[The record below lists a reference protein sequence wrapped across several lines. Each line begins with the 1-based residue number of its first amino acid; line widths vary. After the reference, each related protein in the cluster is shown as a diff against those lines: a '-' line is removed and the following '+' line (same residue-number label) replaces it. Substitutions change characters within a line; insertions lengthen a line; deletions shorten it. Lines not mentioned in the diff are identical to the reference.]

1 MPLIAIG
8 APPLK
13 IRGRRMTRPAA
24 MRLFSHRTFPEAL
37 SKRRTG
43 GIYRAMSAAI
53 TTAISAAGND
63 SPRPAEIPKIRIRGL
78 RKRFGPKIVL
88 DGVDL
93 DVMPSTSM
101 VVIGGSGSGKSVL
114 LKCILG
120 LIDPDDGR
128 IEVDG
133 QDILTQSRRERE
145 LTRARIGMLFQNG
158 ALFDSLPVWENVA
171 FGLLAR
177 HATTRAGARDRAND
191 ILQQVGLAA
200 SVGDLS
206 PSELS
211 GGMQKRVALARAI
224 AAQPDIMFF
233 DEPTTGLDPIMGA
246 VIDGLIVDCVK
257 RLGSTAIAIT
267 HDMAS
272 ARRIGDRAAMLLNGR
287 VVWCGPAEALMNSGN
302 PAVDQ
307 FTHGRRE
314 GPIQM
319 ELRR

>member
-1 MPLIAIG
+1 
-8 APPLK
+8 
-13 IRGRRMTRPAA
+13 
-24 MRLFSHRTFPEAL
+24 
-37 SKRRTG
+37 
-43 GIYRAMSAAI
+43 MSAAD
-53 TTAISAAGND
+53 T
-63 SPRPAEIPKIRIRGL
+63 PKIRIRGL
-78 RKRFGPKIVL
+78 RKAFGSKLVL

-93 DVMPSTSM
+93 DVATGTSM
-101 VVIGGSGSGKSVL
+101 VVIGGSGTGKSVL

-120 LIDPDDGR
+120 LIEPDEGR
-128 IEVDG
+128 IEIDG
-133 QDILTQSRRERE
+133 QDILALSRRAQQD
-145 LTRARIGMLFQNG
+145 ARTHIGMLFQNG
-158 ALFDSLPVWENVA
+158 ALFDSMTVRDNVA
-171 FGLLAR
+171 FGLVAR
-177 HATTRAGARDRAND
+177 HQTRRPDAHRKADAV
-191 ILQQVGLAA
+191 LEQVGLAP

-224 AAQPDIMFF
+224 ASEPAMMFF

-272 ARRIGDRAAMLLNGR
+272 SQRIGDRAAMLHKGR
-287 VVWCGPAEALMNSGN
+287 IIWEGPAAQILESGN
-302 PAVDQ
+302 PVVDQ

>member
-1 MPLIAIG
+1 L
-8 APPLK
+8 LK
-13 IRGRRMTRPAA
+13 TQP
-24 MRLFSHRTFPEAL
+24 H
-37 SKRRTG
+37 
-43 GIYRAMSAAI
+43 GINRSMSDQ
-53 TTAISAAGND
+53 T
-63 SPRPAEIPKIRIRGL
+63 PKIRIRGL
-78 RKRFGPKIVL
+78 HKRFGTKRVL

-93 DVMPSTSM
+93 DVPRGTSL

-114 LKCILG
+114 LKCVLG
-120 LIDPDDGR
+120 LIEPDDGV
-128 IEVDG
+128 IEIDG
-133 QDILTQSRRERE
+133 KDILQRPRGERE
-145 LTRARIGMLFQNG
+145 LLRARIGMLFQAG

-177 HATTRAGARDRAND
+177 HKATRDDARARAND
-191 ILQQVGLAA
+191 ILGQVGLAA

-206 PSELS
+206 PAELS

-224 AAQPDIMFF
+224 ASQPDIMFF

-272 ARRIGDRAAMLLNGR
+272 ARRIGDQAAMLLNGR
-287 VVWCGPAEALMNSGN
+287 IIWAGPAAGLMDSGN
-302 PAVDQ
+302 AEVDQ